1 MHFTD
6 NDHVLCTI
14 IEKSGTKTDNFNLQ
28 QEMKNKIHLLH
39 KSRNWC
45 QSSQIGHMITPISS

>member
-28 QEMKNKIHLLH
+28 QEMKNKIHTYYTNQETGVKAH
-39 KSRNWC
+39 K
-45 QSSQIGHMITPISS
+45 